1 MTQKKKATICLIHPN
16 QPVSAT
22 TTHNTLWNMQAS
34 LIKPLCDV
42 TAGCHNDPGGAT
54 FHFTPTLKSNH
65 LSATDQL
72 LWNYWITQF
81 TKSLCLANYR
91 GHHAPSS
98 SWCILDCMSEEFGQ
112 TAGRCVCACVCVCSM
127 YSTKQISAHKHQC
140 HFFWIGLLT
149 RQMQRQQ
156 TFQHTVCVQSVISSG
171 FSYENIIALGF
182 SYQKHS
188 AWRFVRQR
196 TLGIK
201 QLTLCRSTHRRVW
214 RRSCWRTPGCQ
225 HCNWGGRVSPSHSG
239 WCYTAG
245 QRTWRR
251 CAPAPWSAWT
261 VHLQER
267 RCHTEQFSDQL
278 TRATHQ
284 GEDLFSGWGGQCP
297 TITHHRTHDRIRSF

>member
-1 MTQKKKATICLIHPN
+1 MPDSSKPTS
-16 QPVSAT
+16 VSH
-22 TTHNTLWNMQAS
+22 HNTQHTLEHAGITHKASMWRHSRMPQRPRRSNVSFHPHSQVESSERHGSAS
-34 LIKPLCDV
+34 LE
-42 TAGCHNDPGGAT
+42 
-54 FHFTPTLKSNH
+54 
-65 LSATDQL
+65 L
-72 LWNYWITQF
+72 LNYSVYKITV
-81 TKSLCLANYR
+81 
-91 GHHAPSS
+91 
-98 SWCILDCMSEEFGQ
+98 FGQ
-112 TAGRCVCACVCVCSM
+112 LQGPSCSIIQLVHFGLHEWGVWPDCWQVCVCACVCVCSM